1 MSTDK
6 IIYLR
11 KPLEKDAYEMLKMLN
26 NPDIKKY
33 FSFFNHQFTMQDV
46 KCFIQDSNKNKFRVD
61 FSIVDEEDK
70 FLGTITLKNID
81 QNKNE
86 AEYAISLS
94 EKSIGKGVAKKA
106 TDIIISKAIIYF
118 NIKTI
123 YLNVKNDNTRAI
135 RFYEKYGFKKYNNKR
150 DLNSHSLTWFKL
162 NISN

>member
-11 KPLEKDAYEMLKMLN
+11 EPLEKDVHEMLKMLN
-26 NPDIKKY
+26 NPDIKKH
-33 FSFFNHQFTMQDV
+33 FSFFNHQFTIQDV
-46 KCFIQDSNKNKFRVD
+46 KNFIQDSSKNKYRVD

-81 QNKNE
+81 QHKNE

-94 EKSIGKGVAKKA
+94 EKSIGKGIAKKA
-106 TDIIISKAIIYF
+106 TDIIISKAINSF

-123 YLNVKNDNTRAI
+123 YLNVKSDNIRAI
-135 RFYEKYGFKKYNNKR
+135 RFYEKYGFKKYNNNR
-150 DLNSHSLTWFKL
+150 NLNNFSLIWFKL
-162 NISN
+162 NLSN